1 MRRVV
6 AVASL
11 LAAGAA
17 AVSVF
22 PLSASGDETG
32 LIRADVRLVLLDV
45 SVKNHDGAFVSGLT
59 KDDFSVYENG
69 REQNIKVFTSRDL
82 PVTMGVVVDSS
93 GSMIPK
99 RYDVLRAAELL
110 LHESNPSDEV
120 FVLNFNESLRPG
132 LPPGVSF
139 SSDPKLLHDALY
151 RGRPAGKTAL
161 YDAVI
166 ASLEQVKKGSR
177 DRRMVVLISDGKDN
191 ASHHTRQDLLNQLED
206 SAATVYAIGL
216 YERESDDQDPALLR
230 KLARISGG
238 EAYFPAELAQL
249 PVICHKIANDIRER
263 YTVGY
268 TPAEGAAG
276 APSSEL
282 RQIRLHV
289 KGPDNSKLIARS
301 RSSYRYDQTAD
312 THAAAANDNK
322 DAKEK

>member
-1 MRRVV
+1 MRRVL

-11 LAAGAA
+11 LASGAA
-17 AVSVF
+17 AVSLF
-22 PLSASGDETG
+22 PSFASGDEQG

-45 SVKNHDGAFVSGLT
+45 SVKNHDGAFVPNLT

-69 REQNIKVFTSRDL
+69 RAQNIKVFTSRDL
-82 PVTMGVVVDSS
+82 PVTMGIVVDSS
-93 GSMIPK
+93 LSMSPK

-120 FVLNFNESLRPG
+120 FVLNFNESLRAG

-151 RGRPAGKTAL
+151 RGHPVGKTAL

-216 YERESDDQDPALLR
+216 YEPGSDDQDPALLR

-238 EAYFPAELAQL
+238 EAYFPLDLSQL
-249 PVICHKIANDIRER
+249 PSICHKIANDIRER

-268 TPAEGAAG
+268 TPSESAAG
-276 APSSEL
+276 ASNPL
-282 RQIRLHV
+282 RQIRLRV

-301 RSSYRYDQTAD
+301 RNSYRYDQSSD
-312 THAAAANDNK
+312 NNAAASSANHNE
-322 DAKEK
+322 AKEK